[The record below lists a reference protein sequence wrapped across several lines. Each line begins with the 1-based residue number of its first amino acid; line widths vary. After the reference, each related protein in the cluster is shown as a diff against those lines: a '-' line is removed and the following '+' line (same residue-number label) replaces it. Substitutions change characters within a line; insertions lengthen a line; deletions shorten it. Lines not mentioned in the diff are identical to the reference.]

1 MNNVLQIPTEYNMQ
15 KSLLNAYERINKD
28 NERLRLKV
36 NRLIAQKRFWFF
48 VAIISATINLSLVYF
63 IVDSL
68 FKGIRLAG

>member
-1 MNNVLQIPTEYNMQ
+1 MKNVLQIPTEYNMQ
-15 KSLLNAYERINKD
+15 QSLLNAYERINKD

>member
-1 MNNVLQIPTEYNMQ
+1 MKNVLQIPTEYNMQ
-15 KSLLNAYERINKD
+15 QSLLNAYERINKD

-36 NRLIAQKRFWFF
+36 NRLIAQKRFWFI
-48 VAIISATINLSLVYF
+48 VAVISATINISLIYF

>member
-1 MNNVLQIPTEYNMQ
+1 MKNVLQIPTEYNMQ
-15 KSLLNAYERINKD
+15 KSLLNEYELIKKD

-36 NRLIAQKRFWFF
+36 NRLIAQKRFWFC
-48 VAIISATINLSLVYF
+48 VALVSATINLALIYF